1 MTDHITLIRPD
12 DWHVHLRDGEA
23 LRSVVAHTARQF
35 ARAIVMPNL
44 AEPVT
49 NAVRANAYRERIV
62 AAAADAAFTPLM
74 TLYLT
79 NATTVDD
86 IDAAADSDVVAC
98 KLYPAGATTNSD
110 KGVNNVAALDD
121 VLAAMARRNMPL
133 LVHGEITDPHTDI
146 FDRETAFV
154 EQILAPL
161 VVRHPNLRV
170 VLEHITTAGSVD
182 FVRAHAPQ
190 VAATITPQ
198 HLMLNR
204 NALFEGGLRPH
215 HYCLPVLKR
224 ETDRQALVRAAISGE
239 AAFFLG
245 TDSAPHA
252 VGAKENACGCAGVYS
267 AHAALELYAE
277 VFDAH
282 NALSTLEAFASLNG
296 PRFYQLPVNQ
306 NTVTLRKRT
315 WQVPDHYTFGDT
327 TLVPFRAGGDMHWHL
342 D

>member
-12 DWHVHLRDGEA
+12 DWHVHLRDGAA
-23 LRSVVAHTARQF
+23 LASVAAHTARQF

-49 NAVRANAYRERIV
+49 NAARANAYRERIV
-62 AAAADAAFTPLM
+62 AAAGDPSFTPLM

-86 IDAAADSDVVAC
+86 INEAADSGVVAC

-110 KGVNNVAALDD
+110 KGVNNVDALDD
-121 VLAAMARRNMPL
+121 VLATMAKRGMPL

-146 FDRETAFV
+146 FDRENAFV
-154 EQILAPL
+154 EHVLAPL
-161 VVRHPNLRV
+161 VMRHATLRV
-170 VLEHITTAGSVD
+170 VLEHITNAASVD
-182 FVRAHAPQ
+182 FVRAHAPR

-224 ETDRQALVRAAISGE
+224 ETDRQALVAAATSGE

-252 VGAKENACGCAGVYS
+252 IGAKENACGCAGVFS
-267 AHAALELYAE
+267 AHAAIELYAE

-282 NALSTLEAFASLNG
+282 NALSALEAFASLNG
-296 PRFYQLPVNQ
+296 PRFYNLPVNKQ
-306 NTVTLRKRT
+306 TVTLRRHT
-315 WQVPDHYTFGDT
+315 WQVPAHYTFGDT
-327 TLVPFRAGGDMHWHL
+327 TLVPFRAGGELHWHL
-342 D
+342 E